1 MRAKPSLMQPRA
13 VLEGVATA
21 SDFLCPTSPLC
32 VRQSDRLEMSCLLGT
47 SVAECTVLEAGDMRQ
62 ALCAEFSLPPEPQT
76 LRL

>member
-1 MRAKPSLMQPRA
+1 MSGEPSFFGKVVGTKWP
-13 VLEGVATA
+13 EIG
-21 SDFLCPTSPLC
+21 